1 MTVIRSISISKSLY
15 IYRFIVICINN
26 GCLPSLL
33 LRNSRTERNHKVTV
47 FLAHVKDFTAYLLQ
61 VFEQI
66 LEFKIFSV
74 DSHNV
79 CVSEHELKS

>member
-33 LRNSRTERNHKVTV
+33 LRNSRTERIHKVTV
-47 FLAHVKDFTAYLLQ
+47 FFGSCKRFHSLFTPGLRT
-61 VFEQI
+61 I
-66 LEFKIFSV
+66 LRIQDFSV

>member
-1 MTVIRSISISKSLY
+1 MDVCHRYCYETVEQKGITK
-15 IYRFIVICINN
+15 
-26 GCLPSLL
+26 LL
-33 LRNSRTERNHKVTV
+33 FS
-47 FLAHVKDFTAYLLQ
+47 LAHVKDFTAYLLQ

>member
-1 MTVIRSISISKSLY
+1 MDVCHRYCYETVEQKGITKSL
-15 IYRFIVICINN
+15 F
-26 GCLPSLL
+26 S
-33 LRNSRTERNHKVTV
+33 
-47 FLAHVKDFTAYLLQ
+47 LAHVKDFTAYLLQ
-61 VFEQI
+61 VFEQF